1 LNGFSDLV
9 SIEISDNEQINNIIL
24 LTKQRLGDEYTVD
37 KHKALVEN
45 ELRERGY
52 SVELITEWLGFIE

>member
-1 LNGFSDLV
+1 LV

-24 LTKQRLGDEYTVD
+24 LTKQRLGGDYTPD
-37 KHKALVEN
+37 KHKELVEN

-52 SVELITEWLGFIE
+52 SAELITEWLGFIEDG